1 MKNKIILLCITI
13 ALTTNV
19 FSKNIENHQKEIKQ
33 EISNQNEKDYIKV
46 RDRWV
51 EFLIGIPQTNKILNT
66 TEYDKFIR
74 IISFNE
80 SEADK
85 VYKNINLAENRKSIF
100 KNAENMNSGVDILIQ
115 YDSLLKISKAYIT
128 PGTKYYKNEKIKKQI
143 NEALEWLYVNAYHEE
158 LPELGNWWQWELGIP
173 KKLNDIL
180 MVMYNDVPKD
190 KRIKYLKASQYFQP
204 YAKWSGSSPS
214 ASYSTTPN
222 KRLSTG
228 GNRIDTSIISFLRGI
243 LMEDITQINDGLE
256 AAVEVGELVTVG
268 DGFYKDGSFVQH
280 DNVAYSG
287 TYAEVLFSGLGSIL
301 WMIDGTEFKIDN
313 SKLTSLYESILNGY
327 SYLMINGGINDS
339 VNGRS
344 ISRDNSN
351 DLTRGKVLL
360 SSIVL
365 LSENAP
371 VEYQRKLKSLIKK
384 VVLDNNYY
392 SIVDKE
398 DNPLVRN
405 ILNEIME
412 NETIQPLKVNG
423 TKIFGGMDRA
433 VYFND
438 KGGKVV
444 VSMHSNRIANYE
456 TMNGENLK
464 GWYTGEGMTYI
475 YGLDSSSYVEFWPT
489 VDKYHLPGVT
499 NSMSL
504 LADKSGERRI
514 KALLSPKAFV
524 GGVATDK
531 MAFIGMDL
539 LSWNTKTEAKKSW
552 LMKDGII
559 LAIASNISS
568 RDGLLHTTLDN
579 RILKNGE
586 IYINGERLIGNLSI
600 KNPKNLSIN
609 FNENYAGENI
619 GYKVLRAP
627 ELNLEIKDM
636 SGNWKNIGGSLE
648 KEITQ
653 KYFLTYINHGKN
665 PKNASYVYL
674 ILPMFSKEEVD
685 NYDASRFELLQVDE
699 EAHIIR
705 DKKDNT
711 VAIHFWKDKVNSFE
725 KIKVYSA
732 VSIIKQE
739 NNEVLNLFISDPT
752 QLNRLPITLELDGKY
767 QIIETTDE
775 TLDIQYK
782 KALTILKVNLN
793 NNGSTQ
799 NIKLKKIK

>member
-1 MKNKIILLCITI
+1 
-13 ALTTNV
+13 
-19 FSKNIENHQKEIKQ
+19 
-33 EISNQNEKDYIKV
+33 
-46 RDRWV
+46 
-51 EFLIGIPQTNKILNT
+51 
-66 TEYDKFIR
+66 
-74 IISFNE
+74 
-80 SEADK
+80 
-85 VYKNINLAENRKSIF
+85 
-100 KNAENMNSGVDILIQ
+100 
-115 YDSLLKISKAYIT
+115 
-128 PGTKYYKNEKIKKQI
+128 
-143 NEALEWLYVNAYHEE
+143 
-158 LPELGNWWQWELGIP
+158 
-173 KKLNDIL
+173 
-180 MVMYNDVPKD
+180 
-190 KRIKYLKASQYFQP
+190 
-204 YAKWSGSSPS
+204 
-214 ASYSTTPN
+214 
-222 KRLSTG
+222 
-228 GNRIDTSIISFLRGI
+228 
-243 LMEDITQINDGLE
+243 
-256 AAVEVGELVTVG
+256 
-268 DGFYKDGSFVQH
+268 
-280 DNVAYSG
+280 
-287 TYAEVLFSGLGSIL
+287 
-301 WMIDGTEFKIDN
+301 
-313 SKLTSLYESILNGY
+313 
-327 SYLMINGGINDS
+327 
-339 VNGRS
+339 
-344 ISRDNSN
+344 
-351 DLTRGKVLL
+351 
-360 SSIVL
+360 
-365 LSENAP
+365 
-371 VEYQRKLKSLIKK
+371 
-384 VVLDNNYY
+384 
-392 SIVDKE
+392 
-398 DNPLVRN
+398 
-405 ILNEIME
+405 
-412 NETIQPLKVNG
+412 
-423 TKIFGGMDRA
+423 
-433 VYFND
+433 
-438 KGGKVV
+438 
-444 VSMHSNRIANYE
+444 
-456 TMNGENLK
+456 MNGENLK

-524 GGVATDK
+524 GGVAADK

-568 RDGLLHTTLDN
+568 RDGLIHTTLDN

-586 IYINGERLIGNLSI
+586 IYINGERVIENLSI

-767 QIIETTDE
+767 EIIETTDE

-782 KALTILKVNLN
+782 KDLTILKVNLN